1 MKIVIT
7 EESQRM
13 AQSDAKY
20 EFQRSLNAICNCFT
34 PPSCCSDLFK
44 LEKLLCGAYEHEHR
58 LRKWHFHARNRF
70 HTCSGRVTEAE
81 EYSTSELEHGT
92 VWSAMPNNSSL
103 QPGKIVDSEYKP
115 KGRICLD
122 QGLLTS

>member
-1 MKIVIT
+1 MFLAFRLGFLLIVEFQIVGRHKNYEVIVGMKIVIT

-20 EFQRSLNAICNCFT
+20 EFQRRLDAICNCS

-58 LRKWHFHARNRF
+58 LRKWHFHPRNRF
-70 HTCSGRVTEAE
+70 HTCSGRTTEAE
-81 EYSTSELEHGT
+81 EYSTSELEHWHTQGG
-92 VWSAMPNNSSL
+92 SA
-103 QPGKIVDSEYKP
+103 V
-115 KGRICLD
+115 
-122 QGLLTS
+122 T